1 MLDLFYAPPT
11 SSQQRYIGMIL
22 RQRIKTNGIGLN
34 IIAEQCYS
42 IGERP
47 AASTSFRVIGRQL
60 PRPVSPTLPLPLLIT
75 HIIGV
80 SPLAR
85 ATTVIAQST
94 IKIGTKAQKN

>member
-60 PRPVSPTLPLPLLIT
+60 PRPVSPQPPLFFIR
-75 HIIGV
+75 HINGV

-94 IKIGTKAQKN
+94 IKIGRKAQKN